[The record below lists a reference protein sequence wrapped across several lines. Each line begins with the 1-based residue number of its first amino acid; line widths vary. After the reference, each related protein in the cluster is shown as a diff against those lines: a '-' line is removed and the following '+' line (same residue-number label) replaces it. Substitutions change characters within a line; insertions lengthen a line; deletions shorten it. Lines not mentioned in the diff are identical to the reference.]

1 MIYSTR
7 ELNKKEIILKLERHC
22 SFSEKCK
29 SDIIK
34 KLYDWKIFNNHNEII
49 NHLITNNYINEE
61 RYALQYC
68 RGKFNSR
75 SWGKIKIGNHLHQK
89 GIDKNIILKIFS
101 EIEDSDYIKKISDLI
116 LNKSKA
122 IKEKDIFKRK
132 SKIAKFLYQKG
143 FETELIWQQ
152 IEKNLKN
159 D

>member
-1 MIYSTR
+1 M
-7 ELNKKEIILKLERHC
+7 NKKEIILKLERYC

-34 KLYDWKIFNNHNEII
+34 KLYDWKVFNNHHEII
-49 NHLITNNYINEE
+49 NHLINNNYINEE
-61 RYALQYC
+61 RYALLYC

-75 SWGKIKIGNHLHQK
+75 SWGKIKICNHLHQK
-89 GIDKNIILKIFS
+89 GIDRNIIFKSLS

-116 LNKSKA
+116 LNKSKE
-122 IKEKDIFKRK
+122 IKEEDIFKRK
-132 SKIAKFLYQKG
+132 SKIARFLYQKG

-152 IEKNLKN
+152 IEKKLKN

>member
-1 MIYSTR
+1 MIIIKR
-7 ELNKKEIILKLERHC
+7 DLKKKIILKLERYC

-29 SDIIK
+29 SDIKK

-49 NHLITNNYINEE
+49 NHLIDNNFINEE
-61 RYALQYC
+61 RYALEYC

-75 SWGKIKIGNHLHQK
+75 SWGKIKISNHLNQK
-89 GIDKNIILKIFS
+89 GIDKNIILKSFS
-101 EIEDSDYIKKISDLI
+101 EINDIDYMNRISDLI
-116 LNKSKA
+116 LKKSEA

-132 SKIAKFLYQKG
+132 LKIANFLYQKG
-143 FETELIWQQ
+143 YETELIWQQ

>member
-1 MIYSTR
+1 M
-7 ELNKKEIILKLERHC
+7 NKKEIILKLERYC

-34 KLYDWKIFNNHNEII
+34 KLYDWKVFNNHHEII
-49 NHLITNNYINEE
+49 NHLINNNYINEE
-61 RYALQYC
+61 RYALLYC

-75 SWGKIKIGNHLHQK
+75 SWGKIKICNHLHQK
-89 GIDKNIILKIFS
+89 GIDRNIIFKSLS

-116 LNKSKA
+116 LNKSKE
-122 IKEKDIFKRK
+122 IKEEDIFKRK
-132 SKIAKFLYQKG
+132 SKIARFLYQKG

>member
-7 ELNKKEIILKLERHC
+7 DLNKKEIILKLERHC

-89 GIDKNIILKIFS
+89 GIDKNIILKSFS

-122 IKEKDIFKRK
+122 IQEEDILRENQKLQDFFIKRD
-132 SKIAKFLYQKG
+132 LR
-143 FETELIWQQ
+143 L
-152 IEKNLKN
+152 N
-159 D
+159 

>member
-1 MIYSTR
+1 M
-7 ELNKKEIILKLERHC
+7 
-22 SFSEKCK
+22 
-29 SDIIK
+29 
-34 KLYDWKIFNNHNEII
+34 
-49 NHLITNNYINEE
+49 
-61 RYALQYC
+61 

-75 SWGKIKIGNHLHQK
+75 SWGKIKISNHLNQK
-89 GIDKNIILKIFS
+89 GIDKNIILKSFS

-122 IKEKDIFKRK
+122 IKEEDIFKRK
-132 SKIAKFLYQKG
+132 SKIARFLYQKG